1 MSRQSTDLARRN
13 VLKLTGTA
21 LASLATAGAASAD
34 HTHPAVTTDEPTDVT
49 SWEATLNGTLD
60 EMGDYNSS
68 VDVYFR
74 WGEYGY
80 GYPNTTSTQTLTSPG
95 SFSEYVSPLD
105 SDTRYQYYAVAETE
119 VTETGDVVRFRT
131 EEGIS
136 PEDTDS

>member
-1 MSRQSTDLARRN
+1 M
-13 VLKLTGTA
+13 LKLTGTA
-21 LASLATAGAASAD
+21 LASVATAGAASAD
-34 HTHPAVTTDEPTDVT
+34 HTHPVVTTDAPTNVT

-74 WGEYGY
+74 WGKYGT
-80 GYPNTTSTQTLTSPG
+80 GFPNKTSTQTLTSPG

-105 SDTRYQYYAVAETE
+105 SDTWYEYYAVAETD
-119 VTETGDVVRFRT
+119 VTETGGIVRFTT
-131 EEGIS
+131 EEGPS